1 MGRLGLVG
9 CYNLTRRSRHYSQ
22 LTRDQ
27 SLNYYL
33 CHWATETAWHST
45 ASQSG
50 GDAANQTRPCQLRKW
65 LQKFCLV
72 RSDIW
77 SYFIR
82 WFTASP
88 LPTPGF
94 PVAVVGKLWPVVL
107 TSDVDTQCWH
117 LVGDIYFF
125 ECLRCICIIH
135 HVFTRIVNI
144 LIVHYCR
151 DERCN
156 EVGGA
161 RKLHSS
167 SWLLTLQGLVSGVA
181 VTLPDISHNA
191 LQCHLMSAQ
200 VTIAHSPINS
210 LIYILDISSTFNCQG
225 YEHQNQV
232 LRDGPTTV

>member
-117 LVGDIYFF
+117 LAVDIYLFV
-125 ECLRCICIIH
+125 CLRCTCIMH
-135 HVFTRIVNI
+135 HAVLSLHGLLIFLLSIIV
-144 LIVHYCR
+144 
-151 DERCN
+151 
-156 EVGGA
+156 
-161 RKLHSS
+161 
-167 SWLLTLQGLVSGVA
+167 T
-181 VTLPDISHNA
+181 VTEA
-191 LQCHLMSAQ
+191 MRWA
-200 VTIAHSPINS
+200 
-210 LIYILDISSTFNCQG
+210 
-225 YEHQNQV
+225 
-232 LRDGPTTV
+232 